1 MNKIECKLCNKE
13 TIIVDNKCQHCYCS
27 IFIGNN
33 IENIEE
39 IENYNLII
47 EDISIKTKM
56 EKEIVEKLFRFS
68 LISTF
73 VKKID
78 VCLNSNK
85 NFVYLPA
92 IRFYSENNKLV
103 IFIEKYISK
112 KNEYSNSYLYFKY
125 NLTNINTYLN
135 EYQKIYMH
143 FKNNENIILSL
154 REDTLSN
161 EILGFN
167 IKFNLQ
173 DYCLH
178 PIEWLNKEE
187 KINLKRNIN
196 NFFKI
201 YLIHDEEYVRHIIN
215 LDLNKEKIENLLNDI
230 DIKITEFIDLNNL
243 EKEKMKEINL
253 KYFERV
259 LLEKEIK
266 NF

>member
-13 TIIVDNKCQHCYCS
+13 TIIVDNKCQHCDCS
-27 IFIGNN
+27 IFIGRN
-33 IENIEE
+33 IENIEQ

-47 EDISIKTKM
+47 EDISIKAKI
-56 EKEIVEKLFRFS
+56 EKEIVEKLFRLS

-78 VCLNSNK
+78 VYNHSNK
-85 NFVYLPA
+85 NAVYLPA
-92 IRFYSENNKLV
+92 IRFHFENDTLL

-112 KNEYSNSYLYFKY
+112 KNEYSNAYLYFKY
-125 NLTNINTYLN
+125 NLININTYLN
-135 EYQKIYMH
+135 EYQQIYMH

-154 REDTLSN
+154 REDTISN

-178 PIEWLNKEE
+178 PLEWLNREE

-196 NFFKI
+196 TFFKI
-201 YLIHDEEYVRHIIN
+201 YSINDEEYIRYIIN
-215 LDLNKEKIENLLNDI
+215 LDLNKEKVENLLNDI
-230 DIKITEFIDLNNL
+230 DVKITEFIDLNNL
-243 EKEKMKEINL
+243 EKEKIKEINL